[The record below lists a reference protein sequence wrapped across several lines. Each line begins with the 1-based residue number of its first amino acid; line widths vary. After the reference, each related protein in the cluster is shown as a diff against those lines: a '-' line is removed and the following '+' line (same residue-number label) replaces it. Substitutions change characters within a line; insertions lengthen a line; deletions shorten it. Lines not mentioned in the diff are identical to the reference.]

1 MSFFENALAIPDEFL
16 KETLATLY
24 MTGITAVIAGFFGLV
39 LGLILVLTS
48 HGGLKENPI
57 VYSILDKL
65 VNMFRSI
72 PFIILL
78 AMIAPLTRLI
88 VNTTIGNTAAIV
100 PLVIGTT
107 PFFARQVE
115 NALAEVN
122 PGVIEAA
129 KAMGNSDFEIVTG
142 VYLREGLPGLLRAG
156 AMTLI
161 SLIGLTAM
169 AGAVGAGGL
178 GKIAITKGYNRFRD
192 DITIVATVIIL
203 ILVYIIQGVSNYL
216 VKKVSH

>member
-1 MSFFENALAIPDEFL
+1 
-16 KETLATLY
+16 
-24 MTGITAVIAGFFGLV
+24 
-39 LGLILVLTS
+39 
-48 HGGLKENPI
+48 
-57 VYSILDKL
+57 L

-100 PLVIGTT
+100 PLVVGTT

-115 NALAEVN
+115 NALSEVN

-129 KAMGNSDFEIVTG
+129 QSMGDSDFEIVTG

-161 SLIGLTAM
+161 SLIGLTA
-169 AGAVGAGGL
+169 
-178 GKIAITKGYNRFRD
+178 
-192 DITIVATVIIL
+192 
-203 ILVYIIQGVSNYL
+203 
-216 VKKVSH
+216 